1 MKRLLMAVLLLGITG
16 TAWAQASSVT
26 QQPAGGSSSRVYIGA
41 VGGVTLGNVTA
52 STYGGEFGYR
62 FGVAFE
68 LFAEGGRMT
77 DVTSSATADAA
88 AAIGNYLG
96 TLGQGTASWTVVS
109 PANYGAV
116 GARYLFLAGA
126 VVPYV
131 AVSMGVANLEHD
143 TTYSL
148 NGTDVTGSLPSLG
161 VQLGDDLDGTTN
173 NFLLTAGGGV
183 RIPLGPIQ
191 LDIGARY
198 GRIFSDPGTDTFR
211 VYAGA
216 GFRF

>member
-1 MKRLLMAVLLLGITG
+1 MKRLLVAVLLLGVTG
-16 TAWAQASSVT
+16 TAWGQASSVT

-41 VGGVTLGNVTA
+41 VGGVTLGHVTA
-52 STYGGEFGYR
+52 STYGGEFGYKWI
-62 FGVAFE
+62 AFE

-96 TLGQGTASWTVVS
+96 TLGLGEASWTVSS

-126 VVPYV
+126 IVPYV

-143 TTYSL
+143 TAYSL
-148 NGTDVTGSLPSLG
+148 NGSDVTESLPSLG

-173 NFLLTAGGGV
+173 NLLLTAGGGL
-183 RIPLGPIQ
+183 RISLGPLQ
-191 LDIGARY
+191 LDVGARY